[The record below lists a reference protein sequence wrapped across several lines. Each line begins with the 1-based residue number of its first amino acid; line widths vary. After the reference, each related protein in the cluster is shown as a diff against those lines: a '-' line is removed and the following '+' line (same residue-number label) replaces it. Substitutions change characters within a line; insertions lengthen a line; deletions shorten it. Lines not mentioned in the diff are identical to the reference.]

1 MVLFN
6 LFFHPPYL
14 AQTNL
19 AGGLIIFRKLVMI
32 IMMILTRI
40 LERCYY
46 KFIASFYRRYRMV
59 VLVILVMLRLTA
71 ESFWGGNRVKSN
83 IRNYY

>member
-19 AGGLIIFRKLVMI
+19 AGGLIIFRMLVII
-32 IMMILTRI
+32 IMLILTRI
-40 LERCYY
+40 RE
-46 KFIASFYRRYRMV
+46 K
-59 VLVILVMLRLTA
+59 VLLQVYCIVL
-71 ESFWGGNRVKSN
+71 
-83 IRNYY
+83 

>member
-1 MVLFN
+1 
-6 LFFHPPYL
+6 
-14 AQTNL
+14 
-19 AGGLIIFRKLVMI
+19 
-32 IMMILTRI
+32 
-40 LERCYY
+40 
-46 KFIASFYRRYRMV
+46 MV